1 MMEIIQQRVT
11 LPSGI
16 SLHVYQAGTGPDVLL
31 LHGIT
36 GCGTYWSV
44 QMAQLVAAGYRVTAP
59 DGRGHGQSD
68 RANDYATATIAGDAA
83 ALIEQLGLERPVVVG
98 HSMGGAQSLML
109 ACTYPELVSKVILE
123 DPAIWP
129 INGDTAY
136 VRERREPWEQSLR
149 QWLTMSQADLVAF
162 KRSEVPHWSE
172 EALQN
177 WAYAK
182 LHNDPLV
189 LQWLDELL
197 VPVWAWLTPVAVPM
211 HILYCAPDR
220 GGVVQEIFVEALIA
234 HMPQL
239 TAEVIADAGHE
250 IHHDQPEAFMRA
262 VLGFIKSA

>member
-1 MMEIIQQRVT
+1 MMTMTQQRVA
-11 LPSGI
+11 LPSGMT
-16 SLHVYQAGTGPDVLL
+16 LQVYQAGTGPDVLL

-68 RANDYATATIAGDAA
+68 RANDYATATIASDAA
-83 ALIEQLGLERPVVVG
+83 ALIQQLGLDHPVVIG

-109 ACTYPELVSKVILE
+109 ACTYPELVSKVVLE

-136 VRERREPWEQSLR
+136 VRDRREPWEQGLR
-149 QWLTMSQADLVAF
+149 HWLTMSQADLVAF
-162 KRSEVPHWSE
+162 KRGEAPHWSD
-172 EALQN
+172 EALES

-197 VPVWAWLTPVAVPM
+197 VPVWAWLKPVAVPI
-211 HILYCAPDR
+211 HILYCAPDH
-220 GGVVQEIFVEALIA
+220 GGVVQAEFVEALKA

-262 VLGFIKSA
+262 VLTFIK

>member
-1 MMEIIQQRVT
+1 MMTMTQQRVA
-11 LPSGI
+11 LPSGMT
-16 SLHVYQAGTGPDVLL
+16 LNVYQAGQGPDILL

-36 GCGTYWSV
+36 GCGIYWSV

-68 RANDYATATIAGDAA
+68 RASDYATVTIASDAA
-83 ALIEQLGLERPVVVG
+83 ALIQQLGLHHPVVIG

-109 ACTYPELVSKVILE
+109 ACMHPELVSKVVLE

-136 VRERREPWEQSLR
+136 VRDRREPWEQGLR
-149 QWLTMSQADLVAF
+149 QWLTMSQADLMAF
-162 KRSEVPHWSE
+162 KRGEAPHWSD
-172 EALQN
+172 EALES

-197 VPVWAWLTPVAVPM
+197 VPVWAWLTPVAVPI

-220 GGVVQEIFVEALIA
+220 GGVVQEVFVEALKA
-234 HMPQL
+234 RMPQL
-239 TAEVIADAGHE
+239 TAEIIADASHE

-262 VLGFIKSA
+262 VLTFIK